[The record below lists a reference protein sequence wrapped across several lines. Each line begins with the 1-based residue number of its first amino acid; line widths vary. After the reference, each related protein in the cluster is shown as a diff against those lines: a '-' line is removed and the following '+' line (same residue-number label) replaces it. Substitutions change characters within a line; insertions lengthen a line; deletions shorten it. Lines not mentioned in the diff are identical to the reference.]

1 MPRTELDKKMSTP
14 AKQVANSPSNQEE
27 RGGPVNRC
35 SHSEALFTFSQKKIF
50 TVPSNLNLLIYVW
63 ILNIDKKIIVQ
74 FSYKS

>member
-35 SHSEALFTFSQKKIF
+35 SHSEALFTFSPKKNFHRSIESESF
-50 TVPSNLNLLIYVW
+50 DICMDIKYR
-63 ILNIDKKIIVQ
+63 
-74 FSYKS
+74 